1 MSWLNYIFSKKEKYD
16 IKGRKV
22 IIIIRS
28 ENTNVKLIR
37 EVILEFWDKVLIAKN
52 IPNVVFYIEDFK
64 KPMSHFGKIA
74 DAFIETYKKFP
85 KIHINAISLDSK
97 KKLFHII
104 GHELTHYKTMEFVI
118 IQRKVNARVSKA
130 IKDIKVHDDSRYYF
144 RTFLVATLS
153 EGYAVFAENTLMNK
167 IRFTD
172 AEFLRFYNL
181 AKTEA
186 EEFMDIWNKYIEFD
200 KLKDREG
207 LTDEMDEMITLN
219 KIAILNEVTTL
230 YKRAYK
236 IGFHVNYTMISTGN
250 PVLLETD
257 IFKIIKIYESAI
269 VSRGYKPI
277 ISVNSGKGILDYN
290 SLIASWY
297 NLHKNS

>member
-1 MSWLNYIFSKKEKYD
+1 
-16 IKGRKV
+16 
-22 IIIIRS
+22 
-28 ENTNVKLIR
+28 
-37 EVILEFWDKVLIAKN
+37 
-52 IPNVVFYIEDFK
+52 
-64 KPMSHFGKIA
+64 
-74 DAFIETYKKFP
+74 
-85 KIHINAISLDSK
+85 
-97 KKLFHII
+97 
-104 GHELTHYKTMEFVI
+104 
-118 IQRKVNARVSKA
+118 
-130 IKDIKVHDDSRYYF
+130 
-144 RTFLVATLS
+144 
-153 EGYAVFAENTLMNK
+153 
-167 IRFTD
+167 
-172 AEFLRFYNL
+172 
-181 AKTEA
+181 
-186 EEFMDIWNKYIEFD
+186 
-200 KLKDREG
+200 
-207 LTDEMDEMITLN
+207 MDEMITLN